1 MNNDEIKNEMFRLI
15 EGAFVEFSNDK
26 KGTDADAQR
35 SFSMVAYSGQPV
47 RRSYGAM
54 VIDLAGLE
62 VGKKTPI
69 LKNHDAEQIVGMG
82 TKIEKTAQSLA
93 ISGTI
98 SKKTDAA
105 KQVCELSDEGF
116 DWQASVGIDI
126 QKLEFLDRDV
136 TSMINGREI
145 KGPMMVV
152 RQSRLRESS
161 FVPVGA
167 DEGTSGVVLSYFKE
181 KETMSEKAVVPAA
194 TEEAEKKAREAER
207 GRFLTLSA
215 KFPKHPAFVGEQFAK
230 GNTVERAD
238 VEFKDVLLAEKDAE
252 LTALKAQKNAPAP
265 AAGKTGV
272 APLAFTAKGGQAGE
286 GELAGG
292 GEGADFTELVENFA
306 IEKKVSKGDAI
317 SACVRLY
324 PEKHTA
330 YVDACRNGTAK
341 LIRK

>member
-15 EGAFVEFSNDK
+15 EGAFVEFSSDK
-26 KGTDADAQR
+26 KEADAQR
-35 SFSMVAYSGQPV
+35 SFTMVAYSGQPV

-207 GRFLTLSA
+207 GRFSALSA

-230 GNTVERAD
+230 GNTVEQAD

-252 LTALKAQKNAPAP
+252 LAALKAQKAAPAP
-265 AAGKTGV
+265 AAKTGV
-272 APLAFTAKGGQAGE
+272 APLAFTAKGGGQGE
-286 GELAGG
+286 GELAGGG

-306 IEKKVSKGDAI
+306 AEKKVSKGDAI

-324 PEKHTA
+324 HEKHTA

-341 LIRK
+341 MIRK